1 MRKKLVKSLVVGD
14 VFQIKSTL
22 YNHNTALKE
31 NYIKQVADEYKDLI
45 PEITI
50 DTTFLEPTCGNG
62 NFVIEIL
69 KRKFDLCKKKADY
82 IRALKSVYAIDILED
97 NIAECKQRVKKLYE
111 SYGQRE
117 NIDFI
122 IDTNIFYGNS
132 LAIMNLLEM
141 CNATVDK

>member
-1 MRKKLVKSLVVGD
+1 MDKIMNRIKK
-14 VFQIKSTL
+14 
-22 YNHNTALKE
+22 
-31 NYIKQVADEYKDLI
+31 KQLLRYKDLI

>member
-1 MRKKLVKSLVVGD
+1 M
-14 VFQIKSTL
+14 
-22 YNHNTALKE
+22 
-31 NYIKQVADEYKDLI
+31 IKQVKSEERVKKFGEVYTNTREINDMLDLI

>member
-1 MRKKLVKSLVVGD
+1 M
-14 VFQIKSTL
+14 
-22 YNHNTALKE
+22 
-31 NYIKQVADEYKDLI
+31 IKQVKSEERVKKFGEVYTNTREINDMLDLI

-97 NIAECKQRVKKLYE
+97 NIAECC
-111 SYGQRE
+111 
-117 NIDFI
+117 
-122 IDTNIFYGNS
+122 
-132 LAIMNLLEM
+132 LEM
-141 CNATVDK
+141 DRLKTLLVKYTTLQYIDNDSPYVVTDYQPF

>member
-1 MRKKLVKSLVVGD
+1 M
-14 VFQIKSTL
+14 
-22 YNHNTALKE
+22 
-31 NYIKQVADEYKDLI
+31 IKQVKSEERVKKFGEVYTNTREINDMLDLI

-69 KRKFDLCKKKADY
+69 KRKFDLCTKKADY

>member
-1 MRKKLVKSLVVGD
+1 M
-14 VFQIKSTL
+14 
-22 YNHNTALKE
+22 
-31 NYIKQVADEYKDLI
+31 IKQVKSEDRVKKFGEVYTNTREINDMLDLI

>member
-1 MRKKLVKSLVVGD
+1 M
-14 VFQIKSTL
+14 
-22 YNHNTALKE
+22 
-31 NYIKQVADEYKDLI
+31 IKQVKSEERVKKFGEVYTNTREINDMLDLI

-62 NFVIEIL
+62 NFVLEIL

-132 LAIMNLLEM
+132 LAIMTLLEM

>member
-1 MRKKLVKSLVVGD
+1 M
-14 VFQIKSTL
+14 
-22 YNHNTALKE
+22 
-31 NYIKQVADEYKDLI
+31 IKQVKSEERVKKFGEVYTNTREINDMLDLI

-97 NIAECKQRVKKLYE
+97 NITECKQRVKKLYE

>member
-1 MRKKLVKSLVVGD
+1 M
-14 VFQIKSTL
+14 
-22 YNHNTALKE
+22 
-31 NYIKQVADEYKDLI
+31 IKQVKSEDRVKKFGEVYTNTREINDMLDLI

-69 KRKFDLCKKKADY
+69 KRKSDLCKKKADY

>member
-1 MRKKLVKSLVVGD
+1 M
-14 VFQIKSTL
+14 
-22 YNHNTALKE
+22 
-31 NYIKQVADEYKDLI
+31 IKQVKSEERVKKFGEVYTNTREINDMLDLI

-97 NIAECKQRVKKLYE
+97 NIAECKQRGKKLYE

>member
-1 MRKKLVKSLVVGD
+1 M
-14 VFQIKSTL
+14 
-22 YNHNTALKE
+22 
-31 NYIKQVADEYKDLI
+31 IKQVKSEERVKKFGEVYTNTREINDMLDLI

-132 LAIMNLLEM
+132 LAIMNLLEI

>member
-1 MRKKLVKSLVVGD
+1 M
-14 VFQIKSTL
+14 
-22 YNHNTALKE
+22 
-31 NYIKQVADEYKDLI
+31 IKQVKSEERVKKFGEVYTNTREINDMLDLI

-141 CNATVDK
+141 CNATVDKQVG

>member
-1 MRKKLVKSLVVGD
+1 M
-14 VFQIKSTL
+14 
-22 YNHNTALKE
+22 
-31 NYIKQVADEYKDLI
+31 IKQVKSEERVKKVGEVYTNTREINDMLDLI

>member
-1 MRKKLVKSLVVGD
+1 M
-14 VFQIKSTL
+14 
-22 YNHNTALKE
+22 
-31 NYIKQVADEYKDLI
+31 IKQVKSEERVKKFGEVYTNTREINDMLDLI

-69 KRKFDLCKKKADY
+69 KRKFVLCKKKADY

>member
-1 MRKKLVKSLVVGD
+1 M
-14 VFQIKSTL
+14 
-22 YNHNTALKE
+22 
-31 NYIKQVADEYKDLI
+31 IKQVKSEERVKKFGEVYTNTREINDMLDLI

-62 NFVIEIL
+62 NFVIDIL